1 MPVRGNSS
9 GTKIDTVDGLKFTGT
24 EDIEY
29 LRNRMMAA
37 LKVPA
42 SFLNY
47 TQDVNTK
54 STLSAQ
60 DVRFARSVERV
71 QKCILTELYKMAF
84 VHLYS
89 LGFELKD
96 MVEFEISLTKSSKV
110 YEMEKMLLWQ
120 SKIDLAD
127 KMIDTKLIPS
137 KWIYQNVFDMNDE
150 DIIELKQELINDT
163 KFTTYLEKG
172 LSKGQKINFRT
183 PSQKEDRAR
192 DKGVYK
198 QIEHDKDEQLDDFMN
213 PEDTPTTTKSLN
225 KLKHNFKGKSPL
237 ATDLT
242 QHELIYQNKK

>member
-1 MPVRGNSS
+1 
-9 GTKIDTVDGLKFTGT
+9 
-24 EDIEY
+24 
-29 LRNRMMAA
+29 
-37 LKVPA
+37 
-42 SFLNY
+42 
-47 TQDVNTK
+47 
-54 STLSAQ
+54 
-60 DVRFARSVERV
+60 
-71 QKCILTELYKMAF
+71 
-84 VHLYS
+84 